1 MNLKMCIAAAA
12 LLLIPISQ
20 ASARPAMP
28 AAHIALD
35 QDSAGIETVQHHR
48 GGRFA
53 GRGGVSRPVR
63 PAYRPARPVHRPAYR
78 PGRPIYRPAIG
89 HLHRH
94 HRVRYWRPGFGWA
107 VGSIVAIGALSAAA
121 AAAYAP
127 PPPAEG
133 LCWYYTDSSYRV
145 GYWAGCR

>member
-1 MNLKMCIAAAA
+1 MNLKICIAAAA

-20 ASARPAMP
+20 ASARPVTP
-28 AAHIALD
+28 AASIALD
-35 QDSAGIETVQHHR
+35 QEAAGVETVQHR

-53 GRGGVSRPVR
+53 GRGGVSRPAR
-63 PAYRPARPVHRPAYR
+63 PAYRPVRPTHRPAYR

-94 HRVRYWRPGFGWA
+94 HRVRYWRPGIGWA
-107 VGSIVAIGALSAAA
+107 VGGIVAIGALSAAA

-133 LCWYYTDSSYRV
+133 LCWYYTDATYRI